1 MSSRLLQHFHS
12 LSTKGKASLGICA
25 KNGVVIATDK
35 KINSSLID
43 EPLYQKVKRNH
54 SLITVLPLV
63 QALQN
68 FIGTPCLSRIVLDSS
83 NLCSFSL
90 LILVQPLCYKKIL
103 SFHVPLFRKD
113 SNHQQNMRCRV
124 FRNGTRFSCA
134 GAQST

>member
-1 MSSRLLQHFHS
+1 MSFDFSLTTFSPKGKLLQIEYALKAVSKGTDQFKDLHELCVLNFLTHHRS
-12 LSTKGKASLGICA
+12 FFVLAMVLLLFFQPCRLVSCNTFIPYQKKGKASLGICA

-68 FIGTPCLSRIVLDSS
+68 FIGTQC
-83 NLCSFSL
+83 
-90 LILVQPLCYKKIL
+90 
-103 SFHVPLFRKD
+103 
-113 SNHQQNMRCRV
+113 
-124 FRNGTRFSCA
+124 
-134 GAQST
+134 